1 MQTLWQDV
9 RFGARMLVKKPGF
22 TLIAVLTLAL
32 GIGLNSAFF
41 SIINAILLKPVN
53 LPELNRTVTIWETV
67 LSQGIERN
75 EAAPANY
82 FDWRDQSNSFEQVS
96 LYTWWSVNLSAVEPP
111 ERLRGFRAT
120 ANLFDALGVK
130 PMLGRT
136 FKPEEE
142 ETGKDNVAILTHGLW
157 QRRFASDPQI
167 VGKTITLN
175 GVARTIVGVLPADLN
190 YPRGGEVFA
199 PLVFSPELRQSRG
212 NHGYLSVARMKDG
225 VSVQQAQADL
235 STIMG
240 RLRQQFPQSN
250 TGRDVVVRTVLDDT
264 VLNYSKLMPAFWG
277 AAFFVLLIACANVA
291 NLMLARASGR
301 TKEISVRLALGA
313 SRWRIVRQMLTESC
327 LLGLGGGTMGLLVAL
342 WSLAAFKAILPDDAP
357 AMMPGF
363 EQLGI
368 NWRVAGYATL
378 VSLGA
383 GFLFGLAPAWQSSR
397 QDLNS
402 TLKDSGGRGGDSSG
416 RNRLRSAFVVAEVAL
431 ALILLLGAGL
441 LMNSFLNLLKANPG
455 FEPDNV
461 LTMSLT
467 IPSAKYPTPKQ
478 RGEFYDRLAE
488 RINAMPGVES
498 AGFISH
504 LPLGQSNSSS
514 TFLIE
519 GRPEPPPGQEM
530 EGRERVCTPLYF
542 QTMRIP
548 LLKGRFF
555 NDRDTADAPPVIIIN
570 DQLAKRY
577 WPANNADGHEAVGKR
592 MRLAG
597 EIERN
602 PWREIVGVV
611 GSVRH
616 ELNQPLSPDYFSPQ
630 AQDPWSTMF
639 LAARTQPDPL
649 TLVGAIR
656 SEIKAID
663 PDQPV
668 GDVRTMV
675 AVRDRSIMH
684 FRFSSGVMGVFGFF
698 ALLLAAVGIYGVMSY
713 AVSQRTHEIGVRMAL
728 GATSRSVVSL
738 MLRQGMRL
746 IFIGVVIGLVGGFGL
761 SQLLARLLKLT
772 NTTNW
777 LTFAAVTLS
786 LTAVA
791 MLACWIPAR
800 RATKVDPMIALRC
813 E

>member
-9 RFGARMLVKKPGF
+9 RYGVRMLAKKPGF

-53 LPELNRTVTIWETV
+53 LPELERTVTIWETV
-67 LSQGIERN
+67 PSQGIERN
-75 EAAPANY
+75 EAAPGNY
-82 FDWRDQSNSFEQVS
+82 FDWRDQSNSFEQVG

-175 GVARTIVGVLPADLN
+175 GVARTIVGVLPAELN

-199 PLVFSPELRQSRG
+199 PLVFSSELRQSRG
-212 NHGYLSVARMKDG
+212 SHGYLSVARLKNG
-225 VSVQQAQADL
+225 VSVAQAQADL

-250 TGRDVVVRTVLDDT
+250 TGRDVIVRTVVDDT

-327 LLGLGGGTMGLLVAL
+327 LLGLGGGTLGMLVAL
-342 WSLAAFKAILPDDAP
+342 WGLAAFKAILPDDAP

-363 EQLGI
+363 ERLGI
-368 NWRVAGYATL
+368 NWTVAGYATL

-383 GFLFGLAPAWQSSR
+383 GFLFGLAPAWQSSK

-402 TLKDSGGRGGDSSG
+402 TLKDSGRTFDGAGRT
-416 RNRLRSAFVVAEVAL
+416 RLRNAFVVAEIAL

-441 LMNSFLNLLKANPG
+441 LMKGFLNLLKANPG

-467 IPSAKYPTPKQ
+467 VPSAKYPTPKQ
-478 RGEFYDRLAE
+478 RGEFYAQLAQ

-498 AGFISH
+498 AGFINY

-555 NDRDTADAPPVIIIN
+555 NNTDTSDAPPVIIIN
-570 DQLAKRY
+570 EQLAKRY
-577 WPANNADGHEAVGKR
+577 WPASNPDGHEALGKR
-592 MRLAG
+592 MRISG
-597 EIERN
+597 PIERN

-616 ELNQPLSPDYFSPQ
+616 ELNQPLSPDYFYPQ
-630 AQDPWSTMF
+630 AQDPWSTMV
-639 LAARTQPDPL
+639 LVARTQTDPL
-649 TLVGAIR
+649 ALVGSVR
-656 SEIKAID
+656 NEVKAID

-668 GDVRTMV
+668 AEVRTMV

-728 GATSRSVVSL
+728 GATPRTVVSL
-738 MLRQGMRL
+738 MVRHGLRL
-746 IFIGVVIGLVGGFGL
+746 VVIGVTIGLAGGFGL
-761 SQLLARLLKLT
+761 SQLLAKLLKLT
-772 NTTNW
+772 GPTDW

-786 LTAVA
+786 LAAVA
-791 MLACWIPAR
+791 LLACWIPAR
-800 RATKVDPMIALRC
+800 RATKVDPMVALRC